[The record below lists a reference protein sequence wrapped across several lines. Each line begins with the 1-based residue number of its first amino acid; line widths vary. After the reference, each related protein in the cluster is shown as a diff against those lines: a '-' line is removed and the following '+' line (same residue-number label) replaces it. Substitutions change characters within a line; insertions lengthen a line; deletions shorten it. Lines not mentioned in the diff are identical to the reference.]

1 MSCNPYYQHYQYH
14 HHSCCPPLPP
24 IPAPRCNSQEVD
36 YAAKYSRLLPISF
49 DSTMT
54 TKTLTYDEMLYSNIV
69 INCDGTTEFTPN
81 VYKLYL
87 PDAGVQFSR
96 AIRQYYQFEKIPI
109 NFLVSTYDIR
119 LNGNAVLEVYINGV
133 LFRSYINA
141 IFYLS
146 PTQIPPIK
154 IRYPDNIFFYYAQS
168 DDDEFKASPY
178 YCERLL
184 PPTPSRNCCS

>member
-1 MSCNPYYQHYQYH
+1 MPSCHSCHPYHSSH
-14 HHSCCPPLPP
+14 HHYPPCPPP
-24 IPAPRCNSQEVD
+24 IPPRCNSEEVD
-36 YAAKYSRLLPISF
+36 YAAKYSKLLPISF
-49 DSTMT
+49 DQNMT
-54 TKTLTYDEMLYSNIV
+54 QKTLTYDEMLYSNIV
-69 INCDGTTEFTPN
+69 INCDGTTDFTPN

-154 IRYPDNIFFYYAQS
+154 IRYPDNIFLYYAQS

-184 PPTPSRNCCS
+184 PPGPTTNCCS

>member
-14 HHSCCPPLPP
+14 HHSCCPP

-178 YCERLL
+178 YCERLI